1 MEDVQLGI
9 TRTTRITRRTAVR
22 GAAVIGTAAAAA
34 VLLPGT
40 ASADVPASPG
50 TREREPERDLPTSA
64 NGWTLEKEANHV
76 STVWTRQVAGTGLAV
91 DIRIGDV
98 EEILVHVI
106 RRFHYEVEELP
117 SGDLLG
123 WQEIGGLRKALP
135 ESNLASGTA
144 VRIRPGASA
153 KGGFFAHQELV
164 LRDILAECRGVVRWG
179 GDDDEVDESLF
190 YIAPGPKDRRVTRLA
205 DELRGWAARPGEG
218 AGTPVDVQSPRRRTE
233 ATNLAR
239 TQRSS

>member
-1 MEDVQLGI
+1 MQIG
-9 TRTTRITRRTAVR
+9 ITRRTAVK

-34 VLLPGT
+34 ALLPGA
-40 ASADVPASPG
+40 ASAAPTVPAAGPG
-50 TREREPERDLPTSA
+50 TRERDLPTSA

-76 STVWTRQVAGTGLAV
+76 STVWTRRVAGTGLSV

-98 EEILVHVI
+98 EEILVHVV

-123 WQEIGGLRKALP
+123 WQEIGGLRAALP

-179 GDDDEVDESLF
+179 GDDTEVDESLF
-190 YIAPGPKDRRVTRLA
+190 YIAPGPEDRQVKRLA
-205 DELRGWAARPGEG
+205 DELRGQGARPGEG
-218 AGTPVDVQSPRRRTE
+218 AGSPVDVLSPERRAGAAE
-233 ATNLAR
+233 LAR
-239 TQRSS
+239 TQGAR